1 MADQAFDLLI
11 ELASKARDE
20 AALELARSRNTEQQI
35 LKQLQTLDEYHKE
48 YRQNLQIELH
58 KKGMSPSTLTNYQG
72 FLVSLE
78 AAVDRTQKSLDRQ
91 RRQVAQQQLV
101 WVAQWRKVSSMEA
114 LLNRR
119 AQQEKVRVG
128 RVEQRQMDEMAGQI
142 RRQGASS
149 SMNRGI

>member
-20 AALELARSRNTEQQI
+20 AARELARGRNTEQQI
-35 LKQLQTLDEYHKE
+35 LKQLQTLDQYHKE

-58 KKGMSPSTLTNYQG
+58 KQGMSPSTLTNYQG

-91 RRQVAQQQLV
+91 RKQVVQQQLE

-114 LLNRR
+114 LLSRR
-119 AQQEKVRVG
+119 AQQEKVRRG
-128 RVEQRQMDEMAGQI
+128 RVEQRQMDEMASQI
-142 RRQGASS
+142 RRQAAKS
-149 SMNRGI
+149 SMDRGI